1 LFLGIFRFR
10 HFHGPLH
17 CDHAAITQQSLAQ
30 TLGMTAEQ
38 DRARLA
44 DAIQELDS
52 MRLIWRD
59 DDAIFG
65 LGVPADRTH
74 VRMDR
79 RWKACWGGLYE

>member
-1 LFLGIFRFR
+1 
-10 HFHGPLH
+10 
-17 CDHAAITQQSLAQ
+17 
-30 TLGMTAEQ
+30 MTAEQ